1 MGSGALPITRL
12 GNSSPAAR
20 PRRGLKDLIEPA
32 IVAEA
37 AALGGFERR
46 GRDIA
51 ELRDRDK
58 AARRLAVE
66 PSIPA
71 LGTKATLKRRER
83 RFHIG
88 TLDLIADAGEIGDR
102 PRPLDNP
109 HAATAAPAQFRCR
122 LGPQPN
128 PRAR

>member
-1 MGSGALPITRL
+1 MGSGASPITRL
-12 GNSSPAAR
+12 GNSSPAVR
-20 PRRGLKDLIEPA
+20 PRRGLKGSIEPA

-46 GRDIA
+46 GREIA

-71 LGTKATLKRRER
+71 LGAKATLKRRQR
-83 RFHIG
+83 PFHVPSPY
-88 TLDLIADAGEIGDR
+88 LLPHPVEIR
-102 PRPLDNP
+102 
-109 HAATAAPAQFRCR
+109 AP
-122 LGPQPN
+122 P
-128 PRAR
+128 